1 MLPPGPDHAAVTGR
15 ALEALE
21 RRFRDHEPG
30 LLGARYE
37 CAVLCP
43 LVERPDG
50 LHLLFEVRAAE
61 LSQGG
66 EVCFPGGRM
75 EPGETAED
83 CALRETAE
91 ELAIPREE
99 VRLLGTPDF
108 IANQAGFLLRPVLGL
123 VSQAGLAALRP
134 SPAEVA
140 EVFTAP
146 LSFFRETPPEPWAY
160 ELLPRVPEEFPY
172 EAVGIPRDYQWSRGR
187 VEVPVWYWQG
197 HAVWGMTA
205 RMTRDIVSRL
215 PERRSAGKPVDK
227 QAGSR

>member
-1 MLPPGPDHAAVTGR
+1 MSAP
-15 ALEALE
+15 LEAL
-21 RRFRDHEPG
+21 RRRVRDHRPG
-30 LLGARYE
+30 LLGAEHEY
-37 CAVLCP
+37 AVLCP
-43 LVERPDG
+43 LLERPDG
-50 LHLLFEVRAAE
+50 LHLLFEVRAAK
-61 LSQGG
+61 LRQGG
-66 EVCFPGGRM
+66 EVCFPGGRL
-75 EPGETAED
+75 EEHETPEAA
-83 CALRETAE
+83 ALRETEE

-123 VSQAGLAALRP
+123 VSQTGLAALRP

-172 EAVGIPRDYQWSRGR
+172 EAVGIPRDYRWSRGR

-215 PERRSAGKPVDK
+215 PERRFAGKPVDK